1 METHLTIK
9 HIAPYLPYMLTAIT
23 QNRIVEIDGIDYRK
37 ELPIMWHE
45 IGAKNS
51 KFTGICGLGLMP
63 ILRPLSD
70 LTPEYLMVDS
80 NLDIC
85 DQIELSE
92 LMSQKMN
99 FAHLRYGLAVHLF
112 ENHFDCFGLIESGL
126 AISIHDIKKI

>member
-1 METHLTIK
+1 MEKLELKHLSM
-9 HIAPYLPYMLTAIT
+9 YLPYKLKVLRPDNKTILEVYGIIGNLICHKENDQLTYS
-23 QNRIVEIDGIDYRK
+23 G
-37 ELPIMWHE
+37 L
-45 IGAKNS
+45 
-51 KFTGICGLGLMP
+51 TGCKP
-63 ILRPLSD
+63 ILHPLSD

-99 FAHLRYGLAVHLF
+99 FAHLRYGLAAHLF

-126 AISIHDIKKI
+126 AIDINTLKK